1 MVTAILI
8 PIVVIYFY
16 WLSKKEM
23 EANYEEWVKLE
34 DISEEALI
42 SGRIIQVHEQ
52 KERFYYHRFNHVS
65 VLKIQTGVKEL
76 TVKKITPMRKGA
88 TPPVFKTGEMVHL
101 YGNWKQGYFAINRS
115 IKQAKG
121 A

>member
-23 EANYEEWVKLE
+23 QANYEEWVKLE

-42 SGRIIQVHEQ
+42 SGKIIEAQEQ
-52 KERFYYHRFNHVS
+52 KERFYYHRFNQIGRAHV
-65 VLKIQTGVKEL
+65 
-76 TVKKITPMRKGA
+76 
-88 TPPVFKTGEMVHL
+88 
-101 YGNWKQGYFAINRS
+101 
-115 IKQAKG
+115 
-121 A
+121 